1 MEYEEVTPIVVDTEP
16 VIVETALSMSMIF
29 FIAAPI
35 VAGLIVFILLYLNK
49 SKKSKNDN
57 LIYEDEMDEQELKD
71 IDNEIN

>member
-16 VIVETALSMSMIF
+16 VVVETALSMSMIF

-35 VAGLIVFILLYLNK
+35 VAGLIVFLLLYLNK

-57 LIYEDEMDEQELKD
+57 LIYEDEMGEQELKD
-71 IDNEIN
+71 LDDEIN

>member
-35 VAGLIVFILLYLNK
+35 VAGLIVFLVLYLNK